1 MELNHQIR
9 LCRPFPFRFGFRA
22 ISHNVGIVTTAKQAL
37 QKIRAA
43 ILLVRLHEIP
53 PPKESMKSSR
63 RTAACDGAYV
73 TIHDLHPAMS
83 NLARQSGTQAVIYDC
98 WTEPLS
104 SKSSNANL
112 FQGFSTVKAHP
123 ALRAVPDER
132 ENQHVRRQTAPYR
145 HAPGCR

>member
-53 PPKESMKSSR
+53 PPKESMKLAENRRLRWSIRHNSR
-63 RTAACDGAYV
+63 FASR
-73 TIHDLHPAMS
+73 IMS

-98 WTEPLS
+98 WTEPL
-104 SKSSNANL
+104 SSNANL

-132 ENQHVRRQTAPYR
+132 ENQHVRRQTAPCR